1 MRTVPYDHQLHRS
14 VVLIVASWWV
24 CGALIL
30 ISGIY
35 PAFRVNPAIVEEQWS
50 QIVLGLLLNLGSG
63 IIVCSQFPWKNVQV
77 SWGMELLG
85 WPMLTGA
92 WVLYTLFVLGS
103 GPWWYPVTL
112 GVGFALGATL
122 NFFEIWQY
130 ARTTRRNIA
139 ELEARGGRDA

>member
-1 MRTVPYDHQLHRS
+1 MSTVPYDRQLNRS
-14 VVLIVASWWV
+14 VVIIVASWWV
-24 CGALIL
+24 YGTLLI

-63 IIVCSQFPWKNVQV
+63 IIVRSRFPRESGLE

-85 WPMLTGA
+85 WPILTGA

-103 GPWWYPVTL
+103 GPWWFPVAL
-112 GVGFALGATL
+112 GVGFALGTTL
-122 NFFEIWQY
+122 RFFEIWQY

-139 ELEARGGRDA
+139 ELEARGGQDA

>member
-1 MRTVPYDHQLHRS
+1 MSTVPYDRQLNRS
-14 VVLIVASWWV
+14 VVIIVASWWV
-24 CGALIL
+24 YGTLLI

-63 IIVCSQFPWKNVQV
+63 IIVRSRFPRKNGLE

-103 GPWWYPVTL
+103 GPWWSPVAL
-112 GVGFALGATL
+112 GVGFALGTAL
-122 NFFEIWQY
+122 RFFEIWQY
-130 ARTTRRNIA
+130 AHTTRRNIA
-139 ELEARGGRDA
+139 ELQTRGGQDA